1 MRKIENRREKINI
14 FLSVVVMFLMAA
26 LVVFISGK
34 LQRNETEDESFNN
47 NDNEKKQEELIIW
60 YYDSTYTEYLNTI
73 CEKYEDK
80 NDIKLKAV
88 KVSADGYLEAINAAS
103 SNEEE
108 YPDLYILPEEMLEKA
123 YLGGLAQVNEHDKQ
137 YSEENFSSVALSS
150 ITYKNKKI
158 AYPLSFDT
166 CFLVYNKSYTET
178 APESFDN
185 IIDYAENFDGE
196 NFPDVKT
203 VIEWNASDILYNY
216 GFVGAYMECGG
227 VNGDDSS
234 VFDVTNDNVKESL
247 KYYKKLQEYFS
258 IDMENITDKT
268 IKTDF
273 VKGKIVYTLAGM
285 DYYNYFSKKEIEV
298 GITKF
303 PNLNKDLKTKSLAST
318 NVIVVNPFSDYLR
331 ETEKLAM
338 YMTYDK
344 PEMVYEL
351 TGKLSPAFYEYEDE
365 NLNTILD
372 CYAESA
378 VMPKLMNT
386 LDYKQRLQI
395 ALNNVWSGESIK
407 ENLNT
412 LTISMRQQKKL

>member
-1 MRKIENRREKINI
+1 MRRVENRREKINI
-14 FLSVVVMFLMAA
+14 FLSVVVMFIMAA
-26 LVVFISGK
+26 LVVFISGR
-34 LQRNETEDESFNN
+34 LPGNEVEDESLNN
-47 NDNEKKQEELIIW
+47 KRNEEKQEELIIW
-60 YYDSTYTEYLNTI
+60 YYDSMYTDYLNAI

-80 NDIKLKAV
+80 HDIKVKAV

-103 SNEEE
+103 ANDEE

-123 YLGGLAQVNEHDKQ
+123 YLGGLAQINEHDKQ
-137 YSEENFSSVALSS
+137 YSEDNFSSVALSS

-166 CFLVYNKSYTET
+166 CFLVYNKSYTEA
-178 APESFDN
+178 APQTFDD
-185 IIDYAENFDGE
+185 IIKYAENFDGE
-196 NFPDVKT
+196 NFPEVKT

-227 VNGDDSS
+227 INGDDSS
-234 VFDVTNDNVKESL
+234 VFDVTNDNVKKSL
-247 KYYKKLQEYFS
+247 KYYTKLQEYFS

-285 DYYNYFSKKEIEV
+285 DYYKYFSKKEIDL
-298 GITKF
+298 GIAKF
-303 PNLNKDLKTKSLAST
+303 PDLNKELKAKSLAST
-318 NVIVVNPFSDYLR
+318 NVVVVNPFSNNLR

-338 YMTYDK
+338 YMTYDN

-365 NLNTILD
+365 NLNTILA
-372 CYAESA
+372 CYGESA
-378 VMPKLMNT
+378 IMPKLMNA

-395 ALNNVWSGESIK
+395 TLNNIWSGGSIK

-412 LTISMRQQKKL
+412 LKDEMSMEIEK